1 MKRLLCLLL
10 ALACLTALPGCRD
23 HEERQE
29 MRRQLDYANG
39 YTQPTSYED
48 CALNDGTALEEQVLY
63 EKEGLTLTAMGIYEE
78 EDFYCVPIRVRND
91 SEENF
96 QCFGYDAMS
105 VDGWAVYVD
114 FWLDVVAGGMDDEI
128 LRLSKSDLRYLEGQT
143 IHQIAGSISGYL
155 DGESGEITV
164 PFSLSLGDGSADSAE
179 IPGTLTAER
188 GDCSLWYLEA
198 VRYDYCV
205 TYLFCAE
212 NTGEAS
218 AFLDMSEEGLIVNGN
233 GEQPRE
239 GSWMVEVPAGT
250 KALYEV
256 TLYDYDLEELGLDS
270 FDDITSLEFTLEL
283 DFDQHGIQTMP
294 VQLSLEKT
302 A

>member
-48 CALNDGTALEEQVLY
+48 CALDDGTALEEQVLY

-78 EDFYCVPIRVRND
+78 EDFYCIPIRVRND

-96 QCFGYDAMS
+96 QCFGYDAMT
-105 VDGWAVYVD
+105 VDGWAVYGD

-128 LRLSKSDLRYLEGQT
+128 LRLSKSDLRYLDGQS
-143 IHQIAGSISGYL
+143 IHEISGTLYGYF
-155 DGESGEITV
+155 DGGDDAIQESFTIT
-164 PFSLSLGDGSADSAE
+164 LGDKTEETAG
-179 IPGTLTAER
+179 IPGTVVTEKD
-188 GDCSLWYLEA
+188 GISLWYLEA

-212 NTGEAS
+212 NAGEAS